1 MSFESA
7 SLDAIRWERNELK
20 KADALY
26 WQGKETGLSDADFD
40 AMSADCG
47 HISQPPRTLKGWARY
62 PDYPLLKPNY
72 GLKKVSY
79 DVAENAVRY
88 YPKWDGVFIQ
98 IFENESGLHC
108 ITRGDGRIGKDLFPL
123 FERLRKEFKIDF
135 FPNFEGNF
143 ELVYPVEMEGRKGLV
158 KDLACN
164 DLSFSCAFIDHLD
177 DGVLGAP
184 PRAIPDQIDGY
195 PIDGWVIELA
205 SGEKYKYK
213 G

>member
-1 MSFESA
+1 MTTQ
-7 SLDAIRWERNELK
+7 ERLIE
-20 KADALY
+20 ADRAY
-26 WQGKETGLSDADFD
+26 WSGKDTGLADREFD
-40 AMSADCG
+40 AMAVAVG
-47 HISQPPRTLKGWARY
+47 HISQPPRTLKGWAQY
-62 PDYPLLKPNY
+62 PDYSLLKPNF
-72 GLKKVSY
+72 GLKRVSY

-143 ELVYPVEMEGRKGLV
+143 ELVYPVEMGGRVELCR
-158 KDLACN
+158 DLACG
-164 DLSFSCAFIDHLD
+164 DLSFSCAFMKHSD
-177 DGVLGAP
+177 DMKEGNP
-184 PRAIPDQIDGY
+184 PKDIPSSVDGY
-195 PIDGWVIELA
+195 PVDGWVCELDTK
-205 SGEKYKYK
+205 EKFKYK